1 MIPPLSGY
9 AQRGAENYNARET
22 QEGLLPKQSPDVTTL
37 LRAWSRGDGTAL
49 ERLTPLIYDE
59 LRRLARGHIRRERA
73 GHSLPP
79 TGLVNEAYLRLVDA
93 SDIDWQNR
101 THFLSVSSRIMRRVL
116 IDAARRRAAQKR
128 DVAAH
133 RADGTA
139 VDVDRIAA
147 AGSDRAAT
155 LCALDDALEALAR
168 LDPRRAQVIELR
180 FFGGLSV
187 DETAGVLAVSPQT
200 VMRDWKLARAW
211 LMRELRHMG
220 GNAR

>member
-1 MIPPLSGY
+1 MPL
-9 AQRGAENYNARET
+9 
-22 QEGLLPKQSPDVTTL
+22 PQSQDVTTL

-59 LRRLARGHIRRERA
+59 LRRLARSHIRRERG

-79 TGLVNEAYLRLVDA
+79 TGLVNEAYLRLIDA
-93 SDIDWQNR
+93 SDIEWQDR
-101 THFLSVSSRIMRRVL
+101 AHFLSVSSRIMRRVL
-116 IDAARRRAAQKR
+116 IDAARRRTAQKR
-128 DVAAH
+128 GAAE
-133 RADGTA
+133 RCADGPA
-139 VDVDRIAA
+139 VDFDRIAA

-155 LCALDDALEALAR
+155 LCALDDALAALAR

-187 DETAGVLAVSPQT
+187 DETAEVLAVSPQT

-211 LMRELRHMG
+211 LMRELRHAG
-220 GNAR
+220 ETSR